1 MKVKAFFYKF
11 TPYQV
16 IVAYYF
22 IAVIVSTLLLHLP
35 FALQEGVQLSFIDT
49 LFIAV
54 SAISVTGLSVVDITE
69 TFSVIGYLI
78 LIFILQFGGIGIM
91 TLGTFIWLVLR
102 KRIGLQERR
111 LIMTDQNQI
120 SLSGL
125 VVLVK
130 QVLFLILLIE
140 AVGFLI
146 LGIYLLK
153 YYPSLPEALLQGLFM
168 SVSATTNA
176 GFDIV
181 GASLVPFAN
190 DYFIQFINMM
200 LIILGAIGFPVLIE
214 VKSFLFRKDNHHF
227 FRFSLFTKLTTST
240 YFALILFGLI
250 MIFLLEYSHFLA
262 GKSWHEKIF
271 YSLFQSVTT
280 RNAGLATMD
289 MADFS
294 VPTLLILSVLM
305 FIGASPSSVGGGI
318 RTTTFAVICL
328 SIYHFARG
336 NRHVRVFKREIHET
350 DIMKAFVVIIVAGI
364 LCFTATVLL
373 CVFEP
378 FSLIAIIFE
387 VCSAFGTTGLSLG
400 ITADLT
406 FPSKVVMI
414 LLMFIGRIGIISFLL
429 IFGREKIK
437 DHYKLLK
444 ERVIIG

>member
-153 YYPSLPEALLQGLFM
+153 YYPSLPEVLLQALFM

-250 MIFLLEYSHFLA
+250 LNISVFGAYLET
-262 GKSWHEKIF
+262 
-271 YSLFQSVTT
+271 SLRGS
-280 RNAGLATMD
+280 AIC
-289 MADFS
+289 FS
-294 VPTLLILSVLM
+294 
-305 FIGASPSSVGGGI
+305 
-318 RTTTFAVICL
+318 
-328 SIYHFARG
+328 
-336 NRHVRVFKREIHET
+336 
-350 DIMKAFVVIIVAGI
+350 
-364 LCFTATVLL
+364 
-373 CVFEP
+373 
-378 FSLIAIIFE
+378 
-387 VCSAFGTTGLSLG
+387 
-400 ITADLT
+400 ITAN
-406 FPSKVVMI
+406 
-414 LLMFIGRIGIISFLL
+414 ISIRASFA
-429 IFGREKIK
+429 
-437 DHYKLLK
+437 
-444 ERVIIG
+444 